1 MTMKKQFWAWGAGA
15 LALAACSQP
24 ATEEGDT
31 VTTDTSETTSER
43 QIVEIDP
50 ENDPRIWLEEVEGE
64 RALEWVEGQNE
75 RTFARL
81 REDPRYNELYEQALA
96 IYQSEDRIPYGAYYG
111 GYVWNF
117 WQDADNTHGLWRRTT
132 LESYLS
138 DAPEWDVILD
148 LDALSE
154 TEGRNWVWRGA
165 NCLAPDYDRCML
177 TLSDGGSD
185 AAVRREFDMSERA
198 FVEGGFETP
207 DAKGGVS
214 WVDADTLM
222 VGLATSEADS
232 TDSGYPSVAYRW
244 ERGTDLSEA
253 TEVLRGDRE
262 DVGLF
267 TFRAEDSDGTVY
279 MMASEAD
286 TFYDTTWWYIPDD
299 GDPVALPLPSKSD
312 IQDLYQGELVFSIN
326 EEWTPVEG
334 GETFPQGALLS
345 FTMADFVASGE
356 LPAVKTIYVPGERES
371 LGGVGAT
378 RSALLVAIDENVVG
392 GLEAFQYADGHW
404 TSETVPVPD
413 NMTIGLGATNTH
425 EDIAFMNAEG
435 FLTPDSLYL
444 VNAAELT
451 VEQVKSIPDRF
462 DTEGLIVEQHE
473 AASSDGTMIPYF
485 VVRREDVPMDG
496 TTPTLLYAYGGF
508 QVSIRPSYSGTR
520 GRLWLENGGAYVVAN
535 IRGGGEF
542 GPAWHQAGLK
552 MNRQRIYDDLIAVAE
567 NLHARGLTSPR
578 HLGVYGGSNGGL
590 LTGVMYTQRPDLW
603 NAVVSAVPLLD
614 MLRFNQLLAGA
625 SWMGEYGDPSDPDEG
640 GFLRSISPYHNVDA
654 NGDYPE
660 IYLFTSTQDDRVHP
674 GHARKFAHLLSEVG
688 HDYLYY
694 ENTAGGHSAAA
705 NLEETARRD
714 ALLYT
719 FLMQKLMDDVD
730 PLDAEAGEPDGDA
743 AGE

>member
-1 MTMKKQFWAWGAGA
+1 MRAFRNIWAVSASA
-15 LALAACSQP
+15 AILVACSQP
-24 ATEEGDT
+24 ASQESDAVATETPDAST
-31 VTTDTSETTSER
+31 QR

-50 ENDPRIWLEEVEGE
+50 NNDPRVWLEEVEGE

-75 RTFARL
+75 RTFDRL
-81 REDPRYNELYEQALA
+81 QGDERYQGLFDQALA
-96 IYQSEDRIPYGAYYG
+96 IYQSNDRIPYGTYSG
-111 GYVWNF
+111 GFVWNF
-117 WQDADNTHGLWRRTT
+117 WQDSEHTHGLWRRTT
-132 LESYLS
+132 LDSYLS
-138 DAPEWDVILD
+138 DTPDWDVVLD

-154 TEGRNWVWRGA
+154 AEDKNWVWRGS
-165 NCLAPDYDRCML
+165 NCLAPEYDRCIL

-185 AAVRREFDMSERA
+185 AAVRREFSISDRA

-207 DAKGGVS
+207 EAKGGVS
-214 WVDADTLM
+214 WVDENTLM
-222 VGLATSEADS
+222 VGLATSPADTTS
-232 TDSGYPSVAYRW
+232 SGYPSVAYRW
-244 ERGTDLSEA
+244 QRGTDLADA
-253 TEVLRGDRE
+253 TEVVRGDQD

-267 TFRAEDSDGTVY
+267 AFRMEDHDGTVY

-286 TFYDTTWWYIPDD
+286 TFYDTTWWYLPADAEPIQ
-299 GDPVALPLPSKSD
+299 LPLPSKSS
-312 IQDLYQGELVFSIN
+312 IQDLYQGELVFTLQ

-345 FTMADFVASGE
+345 FTLADFVATGE
-356 LPAVKTIYVPGERES
+356 LPEVRTVFVPGPRQS
-371 LGGVGAT
+371 LGGMG
-378 RSALLVAIDENVVG
+378 SAASAFLVAIDENVVG
-392 GLEAFQYADGHW
+392 GLEAFHFADGQW
-404 TSETVPVPD
+404 SSETVDVPE
-413 NMTIGLGATNTH
+413 NMTISLAGTSSH
-425 EDIAFMNAEG
+425 HDVAFLNAEG
-435 FLTPDSLYL
+435 FLTPDSYYR
-444 VNAAELT
+444 VDAAELT
-451 VEQVKSIPDRF
+451 VEPIKSIPAQF
-462 DTEGLIVEQHE
+462 DAEGLVVEQLE
-473 AASSDGTMIPYF
+473 AASSDGTMVPYF
-485 VVRREDVPMDG
+485 VVRHQDTVMDG

-508 QVSIRPSYSGTR
+508 EVSIRPSYSGPR
-520 GRLWLENGGAYVVAN
+520 GQLWLENGGAYVVAN

-552 MNRQRIYDDLIAVAE
+552 MDRQRIYDDLIAVAE
-567 NLHARGLTSPR
+567 DLSGRGLTSPR

-614 MLRFNQLLAGA
+614 MLRYHTLLAGA
-625 SWMGEYGDPSDPDEG
+625 SWMGEYGNPEDPDEG

-660 IYLFTSTQDDRVHP
+660 IYLYTSTKDDRVHP
-674 GHARKFAHLLSEVG
+674 GHARKMAHLLEELG

-730 PLDAEAGEPDGDA
+730 PLDAE
-743 AGE
+743 